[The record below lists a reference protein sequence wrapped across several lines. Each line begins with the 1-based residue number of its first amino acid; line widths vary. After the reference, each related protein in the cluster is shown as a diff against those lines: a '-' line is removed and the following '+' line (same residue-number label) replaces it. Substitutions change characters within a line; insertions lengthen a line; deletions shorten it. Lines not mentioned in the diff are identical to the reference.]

1 MTGSC
6 GCASCEPR
14 VLQASLNTV
23 ANVINADVKTLV
35 AGAREMGL
43 SAFLKMVDY
52 APAQTLANAAV

>member
-1 MTGSC
+1 M
-6 GCASCEPR
+6 
-14 VLQASLNTV
+14 LQASLNTV